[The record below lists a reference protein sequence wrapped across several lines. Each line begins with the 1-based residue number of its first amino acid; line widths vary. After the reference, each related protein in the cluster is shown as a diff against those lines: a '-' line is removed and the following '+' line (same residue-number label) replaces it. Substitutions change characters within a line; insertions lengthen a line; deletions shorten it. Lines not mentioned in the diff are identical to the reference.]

1 MSKNALNKTTANTN
15 AVKVPEVEQVKAEP
29 VAAQTAETKET
40 PVAKIGKK
48 PGRKPGSKSSAKP
61 KKEPVKTDV
70 VLEIYGKSVSLTA
83 LEEKVKAQFV
93 AEGHRAGCIK
103 SLEIYAKPE
112 EGKAYYVINDAKFTG
127 DVDLF

>member
-29 VAAQTAETKET
+29 VAAQTAETAVVKT
-40 PVAKIGKK
+40 GKK